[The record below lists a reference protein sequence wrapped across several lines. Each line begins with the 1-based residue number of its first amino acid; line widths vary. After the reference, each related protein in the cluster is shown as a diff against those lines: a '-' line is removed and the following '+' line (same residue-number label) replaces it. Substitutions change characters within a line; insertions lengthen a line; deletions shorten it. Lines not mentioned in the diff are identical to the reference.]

1 LDLQVVLLST
11 EQVQAHNVEV
21 MATVIQAQNALQLVI
36 LNSVSGRT
44 HIQQTKISNLQ
55 LEVPRIS
62 IFQYMIM
69 VLTLF
74 GAVQ

>member
-44 HIQQTKISNLQ
+44 PIQQTKISNLQ

-62 IFQYMIM
+62 IFQYMIT
-69 VLTLF
+69 VLILF
-74 GAVQ
+74 GVVQ